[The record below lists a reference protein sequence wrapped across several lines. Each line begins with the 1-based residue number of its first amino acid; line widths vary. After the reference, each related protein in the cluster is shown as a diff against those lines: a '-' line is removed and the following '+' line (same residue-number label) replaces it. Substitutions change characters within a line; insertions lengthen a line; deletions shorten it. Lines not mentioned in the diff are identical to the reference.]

1 MAKLVDARD
10 LKSLGGNTVPVQVR
24 PRAPSKNMKQ
34 VHYLVLVLSVFGIM
48 SAYGSEQSLS
58 LSDVFDTIA
67 QSKKI
72 EKPLSAEISGLR
84 DDSRSS
90 IDELSFNIL
99 IEPKKYFDDST
110 TSKSL
115 GQSDEQKLKSQIL
128 AVIEKSENV
137 QVVRTFKSINVIAA
151 VSNLKGISELSKLE
165 STAYIGQDVG
175 GEGGLNEALPQINV
189 DQVYSEYG
197 LTGKDIHIAVL
208 DTGIDADHADLSDSV
223 ESQVCFADFCP
234 NGADNAEDDNGHG
247 THVSGIITSAGV
259 SSSVGV
265 ARNTRIHAIKVL
277 DSSNGFSSSSIIIE
291 ALDHIINNLP
301 QVNLVNM
308 SLGTFDR
315 FESFCDQQNIYTR
328 AFATAINMLRDR
340 GTLSF
345 VASMNNASSNSISA
359 PACISNAISVGA
371 VWDSNPSSFNGSCF
385 ESNPVPDEMACFS
398 NSSVALDILAPGSP
412 IRAARMNGGSVNYSG
427 TSMATPMGVGCA
439 ALLMERSNNLTA
451 NQIES
456 LLKNSTEVYRSD
468 PLGREFPRIDCLA
481 SIEAVPNPAEP
492 LTNLDIDGNSRFDAL
507 SDGLILL
514 RLMFGLTG
522 QSLTNGVTAPDANFV
537 YSGDLIQRFNSTDL
551 LLDID
556 DDKSIDALT
565 DGLLILRY
573 LFGIRGENLSTNALS
588 PSAERTA
595 VSELEEYLQSLINQ

>member
-24 PRAPSKNMKQ
+24 PRAPSKNMKPA
-34 VHYLVLVLSVFGIM
+34 HYLVLVFSVLRIV
-48 SAYGSEQSLS
+48 SSYGSENSLS
-58 LSDVFDTIA
+58 LSEVFDTTA

-72 EKPLSAEISGLR
+72 EKPLIAEISDLINE
-84 DDSRSS
+84 SRSFS
-90 IDELSFNIL
+90 DELSFNIL
-99 IEPKKYFDDST
+99 IEPKKYFNDST
-110 TSKSL
+110 TSKS
-115 GQSDEQKLKSQIL
+115 SSQIDEREL
-128 AVIEKSENV
+128 KLQILGVIEQSENV
-137 QVVRTFKSINVIAA
+137 EVTRTFKSINVIAA
-151 VSNLKGISELSKLE
+151 VSNLDGINELSKLE
-165 STAYIGQDVG
+165 AVAYIGQDVG
-175 GEGGLNEALPQINV
+175 GEGGLNEALPQINANA
-189 DQVYSEYG
+189 VYSEYG
-197 LTGKDIHIAVL
+197 LTGRDIHVAVL
-208 DTGIDADHADLSDSV
+208 DTGIDTDHADLSDSV

-247 THVSGIITSAGV
+247 THVSGIISSAGV
-259 SSSVGV
+259 FSPVGV
-265 ARNTRIHAIKVL
+265 ARNTRIHTVKVL

-308 SLGTFDR
+308 SLGTYDR
-315 FESFCDQQNIYTR
+315 FESFCDDQYVYTR
-328 AFATAINMLRDR
+328 AFANVINTLRER

-359 PACISNAISVGA
+359 PACIANAISVGA
-371 VWDSNPSSFNGSCF
+371 VWDTDPYSYNGECF
-385 ESNPVPDEMACFS
+385 ESNPTPDYMACFS
-398 NSSVALDILAPGSP
+398 NSSIALDILAPGSP

-439 ALLMERSNNLTA
+439 ALLMERSNTLTA

-456 LLKNSTEVYRSD
+456 LLKNSTEIYRSD

-481 SIEAVPNPAEP
+481 SIEAIPNPAEP

-522 QSLTNGVTAPDANFV
+522 QSLTNGVTASDANFV
-537 YSGDLIQRFNSTDL
+537 YSGDLIQRFNSTGF

-565 DGLLILRY
+565 DGLMILRY
-573 LFGIRGENLSTNALS
+573 LFGIRGESLSSNALS
-588 PSAERTA
+588 PNAERTI
-595 VSELEEYLQSLINQ
+595 VRELEEYLQSLIND

>member
-24 PRAPSKNMKQ
+24 PRAPSKNMKHL
-34 VHYLVLVLSVFGIM
+34 HYLALALSVFGMI

-58 LSDVFDTIA
+58 VSELFDTIA

-72 EKPLSAEISGLR
+72 EEPLVAEVFALR
-84 DDSRSS
+84 DDRRSS

-110 TSKSL
+110 TSKSSS
-115 GQSDEQKLKSQIL
+115 QIDERELKLQIL
-128 AVIEKSENV
+128 AVIEQSENV
-137 QVVRTFKSINVIAA
+137 EVMRTFKSINVIAA
-151 VSNLKGISELSKLE
+151 VSNLDGINELSKLE
-165 STAYIGQDVG
+165 AVAYIGQDVG
-175 GEGGLNEALPQINV
+175 GEGGLNEALPQINANT
-189 DQVYSEYG
+189 VYSEYG
-197 LTGKDIHIAVL
+197 LTGRDIHVAVL
-208 DTGIDADHADLSDSV
+208 DTGIDTDHADLSDSV

-234 NGADNAEDDNGHG
+234 NGADSAEDDNGHG
-247 THVSGIITSAGV
+247 THVSGIISSAGV
-259 SSSVGV
+259 LSPVGV
-265 ARNTRIHAIKVL
+265 ARNTRIHTVKVL

-308 SLGTFDR
+308 SLGTYDR
-315 FESFCDQQNIYTR
+315 FESFCDDQYVYTR
-328 AFATAINMLRDR
+328 AFANVINTLRER

-359 PACISNAISVGA
+359 PACIANAISVGA
-371 VWDSNPSSFNGSCF
+371 VWDTDPYSYNGECF
-385 ESNPVPDEMACFS
+385 ESNPTPDHMACFS
-398 NSSVALDILAPGSP
+398 NSSIALDILAPGSP

-439 ALLMERSNNLTA
+439 ALLMERSNTLTA

-456 LLKNSTEVYRSD
+456 LLKNSTEIYRSD

-481 SIEAVPNPAEP
+481 AIEAIPNPAEP
-492 LTNLDIDGNSRFDAL
+492 LINIDIDGNSEFDAL
-507 SDGLILL
+507 TDGLILL
-514 RLMFGLTG
+514 RLMFGLSG
-522 QSLTNGVTAPDANFV
+522 QSLTDGVTAPDANFV
-537 YSGDLIQRFNSTDL
+537 YSGDLIQRFNSTGL

-565 DGLLILRY
+565 DGLLILRF
-573 LFGIRGENLSTNALS
+573 LFGIRGENLSSDALS
-588 PSAERTA
+588 PNAERNT
-595 VSELEEYLQSLINQ
+595 VRELEEYLQALTNQ